1 MRTTMTIRPPAEN
14 RSIPNQTCESLNSR
28 LPTIVISSRWAV
40 TAIAGTLVVAL
51 VLGIGLLDH
60 EHYNDENFYNRLIR
74 YYAGQNSLTPLHDSA
89 NQPIALGPTFF
100 LAHRLWSG
108 IFGAGDF
115 QARAFSLALMLGASA
130 FWTSIAIRLYR
141 DTPASLIAAFWILP
155 FHAVFAICSLAEP
168 FMLAFLLASV
178 RLWMSAVDR
187 IADSSDKSAPLR
199 FCLSG
204 LLFGIA
210 INCKVPLL
218 PIAAAMILFGAFRIR
233 NIWSVIGPL
242 IAICTQIPFW
252 ITWGNVFPPGQRL
265 GMMPQ
270 FAHMSGLYADSSI
283 HLLTVCGTVIW
294 PAFRFD
300 RKSPSAWVTLVAGV
314 ALWFA
319 LGPQL
324 APSDESRYRFAGPVL
339 QASYISPVFRWA
351 LILPFLAAWHILF
364 DCVRHVRR
372 NDIEPFRQLF
382 MAAAALSLV
391 AFVRSPLGFDRYVT
405 CFLPLW
411 WISLWPEIRRYPVAM
426 GLSFVP
432 LTIQAGL
439 LIEKVMSME
448 LVFGSPLPHL
458 AGF

>member
-1 MRTTMTIRPPAEN
+1 MTILPPAEN
-14 RSIPNQTCESLNSR
+14 RSIPKEPGESLHSR
-28 LPTIVISSRWAV
+28 LSTIVISSPWVV
-40 TAIAGTLVVAL
+40 TAFTGSIVVAL
-51 VLGIGLLDH
+51 VLGLGLLSH
-60 EHYNDENFYNRLIR
+60 VHYNDENFYNRLIR
-74 YYAGQNSLTPLHDSA
+74 YYAGQNILTPMHDSA

-100 LAHRLWSG
+100 IAHRLWSG
-108 IFGAGDF
+108 IFGPGEF
-115 QARAFSLALMLGASA
+115 QARAFSLTLMLAASA

-141 DTPASLIAAFWILP
+141 AAPSALIAAFWILP

-168 FMLAFLLASV
+168 FMLALLLASM

-187 IADSSDKSAPLR
+187 IANRTDKSPPLL

-204 LLFGIA
+204 LLFGVA

-218 PIAAAMILFGAFRIR
+218 PIAMAMALFGALRIR
-233 NIWSVIGPL
+233 NVWSAVGPF
-242 IAICTQIPFW
+242 IAIMTQIPFW
-252 ITWGNVFPPGQRL
+252 ISWGNVFPPGQRH

-270 FAHMSGLYADSSI
+270 FAHMSGLYADTAI

-294 PAFRFD
+294 PAFRFE
-300 RKSPSAWVTLVAGV
+300 RKSPSAWITLAAGA

-324 APSDESRYRFAGPVL
+324 ALSDESRYRFAGPVL
-339 QASYISPVFRWA
+339 QASYVGSIFRWA
-351 LILPFLAAWHILF
+351 LILPFLAAWQILF
-364 DCVRHVRR
+364 DCVGHIRR
-372 NDIEPFRQLF
+372 NDIDQFRQLL

-391 AFVRSPLGFDRYVT
+391 AFIRSPLGFDRYVT

-411 WISLWPEIRRYPVAM
+411 WIALWPEIRRYPVAM

-439 LIEKVMSME
+439 LVEKVMSMK

>member
-1 MRTTMTIRPPAEN
+1 V
-14 RSIPNQTCESLNSR
+14 SNS
-28 LPTIVISSRWAV
+28 VASSPWAL
-40 TAIAGTLVVAL
+40 TAIAGSLFVTLVFGA
-51 VLGIGLLDH
+51 GLFDH

-74 YYAGQNSLTPLHDSA
+74 YYAGQTFPTPIYDSA

-108 IFGAGDF
+108 IFGAGEF
-115 QARAFSLALMLGASA
+115 QARAFSLGLMLAASV
-130 FWTSIAIRLYR
+130 FWTSIAIRIYR
-141 DTPASLIAAFWILP
+141 EAPAPLVLAFWILP
-155 FHAVFAICSLAEP
+155 FHAVFAICTLAEP

-187 IADSSDKSAPLR
+187 IQDTPAWSAPLR

-204 LLFGIA
+204 VLFGIA

-218 PIAAAMILFGAFRIR
+218 PIAIAMALFGALRIR
-233 NIWSVIGPL
+233 NVWSVVGPL
-242 IAICTQIPFW
+242 IAIFSQAPFW
-252 ITWGNVFPPGQRL
+252 INWGNIFPPGQRL

-270 FAHMSGLYADSSI
+270 FAHMSGIHPETAI
-283 HLLTVCGTVIW
+283 HLLTVCGTVLW
-294 PAFRFD
+294 PAFRFE
-300 RKSPSAWVTLVAGV
+300 RKSTASWCVLAAGLIV
-314 ALWFA
+314 WFSLA
-319 LGPQL
+319 PQL
-324 APSDESRYRFAGPVL
+324 AQDDESRYRFAGPVL
-339 QASYISPVFRWA
+339 QASYLGTAFRWA
-351 LILPFLAAWHILF
+351 LILPFLAGWQILF

-372 NDIEPFRQLF
+372 NDVAPFRQLF
-382 MAAAALSLV
+382 MATAALSLF
-391 AFVRSPLGFDRYVT
+391 AFIRSPLGFDRYVT

-432 LTIQAGL
+432 LTVQACIL
-439 LIEKVMSME
+439 VEKVMSME